1 MVYIRIK
8 NINKNKYAYA
18 VESIK
23 TSKGS
28 RQKVKEYLGR
38 VFELETKHKVKE
50 NEINSRSAK
59 EFLVNLIVPYLISFG
74 FVEKEKKYVHK
85 NMIFSSST
93 LALTT
98 KSTQKNIVLKNN
110 DGYLCAF
117 SLVRILKFKKSK
129 DVRNDAKMLATYFH
143 GAGLQVSKEQFVAF
157 YQLLN

>member
-38 VFELETKHKVKE
+38 VFELEMKHEVTE
-50 NEINSRSAK
+50 QTVSATNPK
-59 EFLVNLIVPYLISFG
+59 KFLLKLTVPYLLSFG
-74 FVEKEKKYVHK
+74 FVEKEQKYVQK
-85 NMIFSSST
+85 NMVFSPST

-98 KSTQKNIVLKNN
+98 KSTHKNIVLKFH

-117 SLVRILKFKKSK
+117 SLTRLLKFKKSK
-129 DVRNDAKMLATYFH
+129 DVRGDAKALATYFH
-143 GAGLQVSKEQFVAF
+143 QAGLQVSKEQFVQF
-157 YQLLN
+157 YQLL